1 MLIRAVMEKG
11 FSQRT
16 AAKAVDTIVR
26 VWRDAILAKDQRIE
40 MPVGYIRVKKTPE
53 HIYKK
58 RYATRKVC
66 GKDVGR
72 LVTWTIYNDLYR
84 IIWRVPPEQWEQL
97 VEGLNSKDPS

>member
-1 MLIRAVMEKG
+1 MRIRKPKEVKPRTEPIKFGSESHGRRMLIRAVMEKG

-58 RYATRKVC
+58 ALRNTESLR
-66 GKDVGR
+66 
-72 LVTWTIYNDLYR
+72 
-84 IIWRVPPEQWEQL
+84 
-97 VEGLNSKDPS
+97 